1 MKYETVNAGTLADNQ
16 ALMVFDYTLLKDK
29 KILIVDDNR
38 INQIVT
44 KKMLDKED
52 VICAVASNGDDA
64 IAMIKTNAYDA
75 VLMDINMPGKDGIET
90 TKEIRQFNT
99 TLPIIALTAVEIE
112 EARSIIFNSGMTDFV
127 VKPYD
132 VKKFKQ
138 VIIKHI
144 INA

>member
-1 MKYETVNAGTLADNQ
+1 
-16 ALMVFDYTLLKDK
+16 
-29 KILIVDDNR
+29 
-38 INQIVT
+38 
-44 KKMLDKED
+44 
-52 VICAVASNGDDA
+52 
-64 IAMIKTNAYDA
+64 MIKTNAYDA